1 MCHEYL
7 PGLLLFLDLIV
18 LYLSPRLLQSSVLS
32 PEEAA
37 TEAPNASERAESQP
51 QPPVP
56 PYRRFPPVRTGM
68 PTKAPP

>member
-18 LYLSPRLLQSSVLS
+18 LYLSPGLLQSSVLS

-37 TEAPNASERAESQP
+37 TKAPNAPERA
-51 QPPVP
+51 
-56 PYRRFPPVRTGM
+56 
-68 PTKAPP
+68 